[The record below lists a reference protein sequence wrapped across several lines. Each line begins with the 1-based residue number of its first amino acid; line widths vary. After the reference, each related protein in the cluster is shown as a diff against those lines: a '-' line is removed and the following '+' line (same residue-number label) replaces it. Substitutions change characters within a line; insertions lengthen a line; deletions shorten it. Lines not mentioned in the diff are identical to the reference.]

1 MTYSL
6 WGWPQTAILPLE
18 YITSLLNSMPSTT
31 PVTMPYDSRVCN
43 VTTWS
48 GHISSSPFS
57 TKLPTMNYYTITGIS
72 VGESLWVCLFFRL
85 MLLIQHLL
93 KKCLTMLKKRLSI
106 KISISDFSWKVKR
119 SSNAGSPSQRGK
131 IRWRR
136 LVPSVRVCAPVCK
149 VLSSDDSCFSPYLI
163 YFLKIVSSCSKTNIF
178 VYIHAYEF

>member
-131 IRWRR
+131 NS
-136 LVPSVRVCAPVCK
+136 LEEASTFGQGMCSG
-149 VLSSDDSCFSPYLI
+149 LQSPQQWWLLFFTTFDLFFKNCI
-163 YFLKIVSSCSKTNIF
+163 FLQ
-178 VYIHAYEF
+178 